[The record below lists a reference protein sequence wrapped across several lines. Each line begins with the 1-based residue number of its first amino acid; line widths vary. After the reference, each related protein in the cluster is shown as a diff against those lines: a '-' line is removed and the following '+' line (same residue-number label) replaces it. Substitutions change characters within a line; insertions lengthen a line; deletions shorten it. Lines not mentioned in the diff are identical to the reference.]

1 MDKTKRNFSIRWK
14 ILIPVIIILILS
26 QLIVSFLTNGESR
39 KLLLHNVNELLKS
52 DASRMDAII
61 SQWNENAWAV
71 VNAMYELE
79 EVQELA
85 RGGSKEPANAAL
97 AKLFKNNID
106 LGGYPL
112 YANMIFL
119 NKDFIVTAG
128 AFEGGM
134 GLNAK
139 DVPAFVPNCEE
150 ALKGNKHISEVT
162 ASPVTGLMESWFSR
176 PIFDGNEFLGMVVV
190 PVHTQGLTRYL
201 SEKNGDADVK
211 VTFVADPFNTIAS
224 STDPDLINKKVDELG
239 IPTSNTQDG
248 KVYDFKSKDNTDT
261 LGYHIITKEPQW
273 TVYSIINKEQA
284 MNSSYVLVAI
294 LSGVVITI
302 LCSILIYFIIVR
314 ITKPIGK
321 LTGIA
326 KDVAAGRINVNI
338 DKSGNDEI
346 GQLARSFDEVIGSIN
361 MLMDEF
367 HSVSDSITQGN
378 INNRV
383 NEDILRGSYK
393 DMAVGVNFIIKSLV
407 TYLDD
412 ISNPIA
418 IVDQEYRLLY
428 LNNAAKNLA
437 GLPDT
442 TSSLGKNILTI
453 VNVNMEDPSKFA
465 LRRALAHGESA
476 VTETTLIANN
486 KTYEVEYT
494 SVPIKNKSGNVVAA
508 VGVINDLTSIRA
520 AQYLAEKQS
529 EYQNNEVEKLI
540 ACLNRLSKGDLSIN
554 YDTAPWDKDTEAIS
568 SNFRKLGK
576 SLEESCSN
584 IRSYISEMKDNLT
597 DLSDKN
603 FNIEISRQYLGEFV
617 AIKDSIN
624 HIVNTMNEFFVELQ
638 SLAYQVKEGSD
649 MVSSTSHSLSSGFK
663 EQMDAVSVINDSIS
677 KIVNQIDRNAD
688 NALEATQLSDIAKSN
703 AENGSIQM
711 AEMISAMDEIKNS
724 SDVIAKIIKVI
735 EEIAFQT
742 NLLALN
748 AAVEAARAGQHGKG
762 FAVVAEEVRSL
773 ASRSSAAAQEST
785 AMISNSLEKVSR
797 GVEIVHHTAES
808 FEKIVSATTDVAG
821 IVNKIKDSSEEQSS
835 TITTIRQGIE
845 QIYNVTHS
853 NSDAVDQS
861 VSSSNHLENQA
872 ELLQSM
878 VEQFKLK

>member
-1 MDKTKRNFSIRWK
+1 MGKAKRYFSIRWK
-14 ILIPVIIILILS
+14 ILFPVIIILILS
-26 QLIVSFLTNGESR
+26 QLVVSFLTNGESR

-52 DASRMDAII
+52 DASRMEAII

-79 EVQELA
+79 EVQQLA

-134 GLNAK
+134 GMNAMEI
-139 DVPAFVPNCEE
+139 PPFVPNCNE
-150 ALKGNKHISEVT
+150 AKKGNNHISEVT

-176 PIFDGNEFLGMVVV
+176 PIFDGDEFLGMVVV

-201 SEKNGDADVK
+201 HDTGGSDIQA
-211 VTFVADPFNTIAS
+211 TFVADPFNTIAS
-224 STDPDLINKKVDELG
+224 STNPDYINKKVEELG
-239 IPTSNTQDG
+239 IPISNTENG
-248 KVYDFKSKDNTDT
+248 TVYEFKSKDNKDT
-261 LGYHIITKEPQW
+261 LAYHIKADDSSW
-273 TVYSIINKEQA
+273 TIYSIIDKDRA
-284 MNSSYVLVAI
+284 MNSSYVVVGI
-294 LSGVVITI
+294 VSGVVITI
-302 LCSILIYFIIVR
+302 LCSILIYFIIVQ

-321 LTGIA
+321 LTGVA
-326 KDVAAGRINVNI
+326 KDVAAGRLNVNI

-346 GQLARSFDEVIGSIN
+346 GLLARSFDEVIGSIN
-361 MLMDEF
+361 VLMDEF

-378 INNRV
+378 ITNRV
-383 NEDILRGSYK
+383 NEDILEGSYK
-393 DMAVGVNFIIKSLV
+393 EMAVGVNFIIKSLV
-407 TYLDD
+407 AYLDE

-418 IVDQEYRLLY
+418 IVDQEYKLLY
-428 LNNAAKNLA
+428 FNNAAKDLA

-442 TSSLGKNILTI
+442 VSALGKNVLSVIS
-453 VNVNMEDPSKFA
+453 VNMEDPSKFA
-465 LRRALAHGESA
+465 LRRALANGESA
-476 VTETTLIANN
+476 VTETTLVATG
-486 KTYEVEYT
+486 KSYEVEYT
-494 SVPIKNKSGNVVAA
+494 SVPIRDRKGNVVAA

-520 AQYLAEKQS
+520 AQHLAEKQS

-568 SNFRKLGK
+568 TNFRKLGK

-584 IRSYISEMKDNLT
+584 IRGYISEMKDNLT
-597 DLSDKN
+597 KLSDKN
-603 FNIEISRQYLGEFV
+603 FNVQITSTYLGEFV
-617 AIKDSIN
+617 AMKDSIN

-638 SLAYQVKEGSD
+638 SLSYQVKEGSD
-649 MVSSTSHSLSSGFK
+649 MVSSTNHSLSAGFG
-663 EQMDAVSVINDSIS
+663 EQMDAVSLINDSIE
-677 KIVNQIDRNAD
+677 KIVNQIDHNAE

-711 AEMISAMDEIKNS
+711 TEMIAAMDDIKNS

-762 FAVVAEEVRSL
+762 FAVVAEEVRNL

-785 AMISNSLEKVSR
+785 SMISNSLEKVSR
-797 GVEIVHHTAES
+797 GVEIVHQTAES
-808 FEKIVSATTDVAG
+808 FEHIVSATTDVAG

-835 TITTIRQGIE
+835 TISTIRQGIE

-853 NSDAVDQS
+853 NSDIVEQS
-861 VSSSNHLENQA
+861 VTTGNQLEDQA
-872 ELLQSM
+872 QMLQSM
-878 VEQFKLK
+878 VEQFKLKS